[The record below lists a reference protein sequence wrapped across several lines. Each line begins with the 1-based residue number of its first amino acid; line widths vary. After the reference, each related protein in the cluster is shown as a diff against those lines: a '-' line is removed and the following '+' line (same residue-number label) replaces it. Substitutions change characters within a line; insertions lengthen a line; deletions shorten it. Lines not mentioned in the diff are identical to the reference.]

1 MYNLEINENLLAT
14 VKIVVEGEEFKSAKE
29 EILNKFKNTQI
40 DGFRKGKAPLDV
52 VEKHFEG
59 QIREEIFTKLINKEF
74 SKAIEE
80 KNVEP
85 VSRLEVVSDNI
96 TKDKVEAVITF
107 AVRPEFELPEYKG
120 LEVEIDDLPEVDD
133 EAVNKSVE
141 NVAARLKTYEK
152 VEGKDTAEKGDIVNI
167 NFEGFVDGTAFEG
180 GKSENFDLELGSHSF
195 IDTFEDQIVGHKLD
209 EEFEVNVKFP
219 EEYHAENL
227 KGKPAM
233 FKVKLNSIKEV
244 KMPEI
249 NDELAKK
256 QGYDT
261 LEDYKTFVKSNL
273 EAQRLEQLN
282 NMKYQKVIDKIV
294 KSATITVP
302 EVLITEEKDREIEA
316 FKKQLAQYGQNLET
330 FLTSSKKTMEE
341 FEKDAL
347 GKAEEVVKFRLIAS
361 EIIKKENL
369 EVTKDD
375 INEQLNNMA
384 TGYNMT
390 REQLVEELKKMN
402 ILENYTNEIANNIIG
417 GKLKDLLL
425 TK

>member
-1 MYNLEINENLLAT
+1 MYKLDVNENLLAT
-14 VKIVVEGEEFKSAKE
+14 VNIVVEGEEFKAAKE
-29 EILNKFKNTQI
+29 EILNKFKNAQI

-59 QIREEIFTKLINKEF
+59 QIKEEIFTKLINKEF

-85 VSRLEVVSDNI
+85 ISKLEVVSDNI

-120 LEVEIDDLPEVDD
+120 IEVEVDDLPEVDE
-133 EAVNKSVE
+133 EAVKKSLE

-152 VEGKDTAEKGDIVNI
+152 VDKDTAEKGDIVNI
-167 NFEGFVDGTAFEG
+167 NFEGFVDGNAFEG

-195 IDTFEDQIVGHKLD
+195 IDNFEDQIVGHKVE

-233 FKVKLNSIKEV
+233 FKVKLNSIKVV

-256 QGYDT
+256 QGYDS
-261 LEDYKTFVKSNL
+261 LEDYKTFVKSSL
-273 EAQRLEQLN
+273 ETQRLEQLN

-302 EVLITEEKDREIEA
+302 EALLVEEKEREVED
-316 FKKQLAQYGQNLET
+316 FKKQLAQYGQSLET
-330 FLTSSKKTMEE
+330 FLASSKKTMEE

-347 GKAEEVVKFRLIAS
+347 ERAEGVVKFRLIAS

-369 EVTKDD
+369 EVSKDD
-375 INEQLNNMA
+375 INEQLNAMA
-384 TGYNMT
+384 MGYNMT

-402 ILENYTNEIANNIIG
+402 MLENYTNEIANNIIG